1 MLLGLF
7 GKTIWTFTLTF
18 FAFFLG
24 SDVVTAALNSV
35 PSFVFD
41 GLGIAAGILPAMGFA
56 MLMRMIVNKKLIPF
70 FVAGFALA
78 AFLNLSV
85 LAVAIFA
92 VVIAIEK
99 LEFLDERPMVARAA
113 VGIDG
118 GDDDDF

>member
-1 MLLGLF
+1 
-7 GKTIWTFTLTF
+7 
-18 FAFFLG
+18 
-24 SDVVTAALNSV
+24 
-35 PSFVFD
+35 
-41 GLGIAAGILPAMGFA
+41 